1 MAQFDIYENNEPES
15 RITIPFLLDVQHDL
29 HCNLTTRTV
38 VPLVLIYS
46 ANDQIKKLCPVLD
59 VMGTKVMMSTPE
71 MAGYPVRDLG
81 VKVMTATK
89 YRAEIINAIDFLLSG
104 F

>member
-15 RITIPFLLDVQHDL
+15 RGTIPFLLDVQHDL
-29 HCNLTTRTV
+29 HRYLTTRTV
-38 VPLVLIYS
+38 VPLVSSYA
-46 ANDQIKKLCPVLD
+46 ANDEIKKLCPVLD

-81 VKVMTATK
+81 VKVMSANK

>member
-15 RITIPFLLDVQHDL
+15 KNNIPFLLDVQHDL
-29 HCNLTTRTV
+29 HRNLTTRTV
-38 VPLVLIYS
+38 IPLFSIYS
-46 ANDQIKKLCPVLD
+46 ANDEIKKLCPVLN

-71 MAGYPVRDLG
+71 MAGYPVGELG
-81 VKVMTATK
+81 LKVTSAANQRT
-89 YRAEIINAIDFLLSG
+89 EIINAIDFLLSG